1 VSRSGSDAEAKHARK
16 RSPLFTYTGRA
27 MTARQSAL
35 AVVMCAALTGAGC
48 GSGAQSPTV
57 LPARSVTGSFASGD
71 VSLRYLLERPPGPG
85 PFPAVVIG
93 HGSGEVRK
101 EAFQFLATELLTRG
115 FTVLR
120 YDKRGVGDSTGTY
133 STVGI
138 GNSERMFADLS
149 SDMAAGAE
157 LLRTLPDVDRLRVG
171 LMGYSQ
177 AGWIIPLAARR
188 SKPAFMVMMV
198 GPTVTVGQEIYY
210 SRFAEDTTT
219 PFDELSKILKEYTG
233 PHGFDPRPVL
243 EELTVPG
250 LWLLGS
256 ADRSIPT
263 IETVTILDALIAG
276 GRPYRRV
283 VYPFSGH
290 NLNGAK
296 IWPDI
301 EVFLKDVKIVK

>member
-1 VSRSGSDAEAKHARK
+1 M
-16 RSPLFTYTGRA
+16 TG
-27 MTARQSAL
+27 RQSAL
-35 AVVMCAALTGAGC
+35 AVLMCVALVGASAGC
-48 GSGAQSPTV
+48 ESGAQSPTV
-57 LPARSVTGSFASGD
+57 LPARSVTGSFASSD

-115 FTVLR
+115 FAVLR

-157 LLRTLPDVDRLRVG
+157 FLRTLPDVDRSRVG

-188 SKPAFMVMMV
+188 SKPAFIVMMV